1 MIREIIKAISNKLYA
16 EFGHE
21 IYIDT
26 VPREVDKD
34 GFCIRCISSIIK
46 PQLPPR
52 YFERNLFD
60 IFSIVGTQ
68 EEAYGLIENLFDTLE
83 YVTMLNGDIIR
94 GTNMHTEIV
103 DGVLHFLV
111 NYNLF
116 LIKEP
121 AEIDTMESLKSTV
134 DIK

>member
-1 MIREIIKAISNKLYA
+1 M
-16 EFGHE
+16 
-21 IYIDT
+21 
-26 VPREVDKD
+26 
-34 GFCIRCISSIIK
+34 
-46 PQLPPR
+46 
-52 YFERNLFD
+52 
-60 IFSIVGTQ
+60 
-68 EEAYGLIENLFDTLE
+68 FDTLE

-121 AEIDTMESLKSTV
+121 TEVDTMESLESTV